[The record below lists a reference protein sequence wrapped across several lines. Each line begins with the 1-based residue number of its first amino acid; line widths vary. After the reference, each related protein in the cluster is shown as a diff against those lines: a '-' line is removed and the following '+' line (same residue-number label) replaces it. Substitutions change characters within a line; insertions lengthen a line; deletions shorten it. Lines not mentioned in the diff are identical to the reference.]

1 MSGTDIAGQLD
12 NRADHRAETQ
22 AEERLR
28 ELHRRKRQMSWS
40 IAAVIVGITVWSA
53 ARTGFSFRALA
64 EGTGEIFRFIFVDF
78 LPPDVTRIGKLI
90 GPALDTLYI
99 SFVAMVVGA
108 FVSMFFAFLAARTTS
123 PHPLV
128 QVVVRALCSVLR
140 NIPTLIWG
148 ILFVV
153 AFGLGTLVGTL
164 ALIVTSVGTLTR
176 AYAEILEEIDMGQV
190 EALRAAGASY
200 LQVLSQAV
208 LPQFMPGFIG
218 WSLYKL
224 ELNVRAST
232 LIGMV
237 GGGGLGFAIQKG
249 LKLFQ
254 FKEVSLAIIMVIA
267 LVLVTEFITSKLR
280 ERIL

>member
-1 MSGTDIAGQLD
+1 MSKTDIAAASENGLEQ
-12 NRADHRAETQ
+12 Q
-22 AEERLR
+22 FQ
-28 ELHRRKRQMSWS
+28 ELQRRKKQTNWL
-40 IAAVIVGITVWSA
+40 IAAFIVGITIWSA
-53 ARTGFSFRALA
+53 VETGFSFSLLA
-64 EGTGEIFRFIFVDF
+64 EGIGEIFRFIFIDF
-78 LPPDVTRIGKLI
+78 LPPDFSRIGKLI

-99 SFVAMVVGA
+99 SFIAMVVGA
-108 FVSMFFAFLAARTTS
+108 YLSMILAFFAAHTTT
-123 PHPLV
+123 PHPSA
-128 QVVVRALCSVLR
+128 QVAVRAFCSVLR

-148 ILFVV
+148 ILLV
-153 AFGLGTLVGTL
+153 AAYGLGTMVGTL
-164 ALIVTSVGTLTR
+164 ALIITSIGTLTR

-190 EALRAAGASY
+190 EALRATGASY

-208 LPQFMPGFIG
+208 VPQFMPGFIG

-254 FKEVSLAIIMVIA
+254 FKEVSLAIIMIMV
-267 LVLVTEFITSKLR
+267 LVLITEWITSKLR
-280 ERIL
+280 ERII

>member
-1 MSGTDIAGQLD
+1 MSRTELSASLKLPAGD
-12 NRADHRAETQ
+12 
-22 AEERLR
+22 RLL
-28 ELHRRKRQMSWS
+28 ELRRQKQRMNLS
-40 IAAVIVGITVWSA
+40 ILLVIVVITVWSA
-53 ARTGFSFRALA
+53 METGFSLTGLF
-64 EGTGEIFRFIFVDF
+64 EGTGEIIRFIFVDF
-78 LPPDVTRIGKLI
+78 LPPDFTRFGGLI
-90 GPALDTLYI
+90 GPALDTIYI
-99 SFVAMVVGA
+99 SFIAMVVGA
-108 FVSMFFAFLAARTTS
+108 VLSMGLAFMAAATTS
-123 PHPLV
+123 PHPWL
-128 QVVVRALCSVLR
+128 QVTVRAFCSVMR

-153 AFGLGTLVGTL
+153 AYGLGTLVGTL
-164 ALIVTSVGTLTR
+164 ALIVTSIGTLTR

-190 EALRAAGASY
+190 EALRATGASY
-200 LQVLSQAV
+200 IQVLAQGV

-254 FKEVSLAIIMVIA
+254 FKEVSLAILMVMV
-267 LVLVTEFITSKLR
+267 LVLITEWITSKLR
-280 ERIL
+280 ERII